1 MLQRVARG
9 KDRVLH
15 TLRKLAREVHR
26 RSVWQ
31 VLAGYLLLWLGAF
44 ELVEWLTVLIGLPL
58 WTPGMAFVLLG
69 IGLPIVLA
77 TAVVQEGLPGL
88 RIVDEVDPNEL
99 EGLTPEEVHVVPEDH
114 PLHGARLLTWRNA
127 VLGGVMAGALLV
139 TSVVAYLAMWAFGIG
154 PVGSLAAQG
163 ILAAGDTVV
172 VADFTNRTDDPA
184 LGARAHEILKT
195 ELARSS
201 LVSILRRAPSGEEAT
216 PTGEGATP
224 SDVPDA
230 MELARREGVKLVVGG
245 SIRATS
251 DGGYA
256 IEARLL
262 LPDGTLVG
270 GFDRA
275 AGGRD
280 ELHEAIA
287 LLSRELR
294 QRFGE
299 SLRRIYE
306 DRVTDVD

>member
-1 MLQRVARG
+1 M
-9 KDRVLH
+9 
-15 TLRKLAREVHR
+15 HR

-31 VLAGYLLLWLGAF
+31 VLAGYLLLWFVGF
-44 ELVEWLTVLIGLPL
+44 EMVEWLTVLVGLPL

-69 IGLPIVLA
+69 IGLPIVVA

-99 EGLTPEEVHVVPEDH
+99 EGLTPEQVHVVPEDH

-154 PVGSLAAQG
+154 PVGSLTAQG
-163 ILAAGDTVV
+163 VLSAGDTVV
-172 VADFTNRTDDPA
+172 VADFTNLTDDPT
-184 LGARAHEILKT
+184 LGARARDILET

-201 LVSILRRAPSGEEAT
+201 LVAVLRRGSSGEGAT
-216 PTGEGATP
+216 PAGEGATP
-224 SDVPDA
+224 SDPSDAPDA
-230 MELARREGVKLVVGG
+230 MEVARREGVKLVVGG
-245 SIRATS
+245 VIRRAS
-251 DGGYA
+251 DGGYE

-262 LPDGTLVG
+262 LPDGTVVA

-275 AGGRD
+275 AEAPDG
-280 ELHEAIA
+280 LVEAIS

-306 DRVTDVD
+306 DRVTDGD

>member
-1 MLQRVARG
+1 M
-9 KDRVLH
+9 
-15 TLRKLAREVHR
+15 HR

-31 VLAGYLLLWLGAF
+31 VLAGYLLLWFVGF
-44 ELVEWLTVLIGLPL
+44 EMVEWLTVLVGLPL

-69 IGLPIVLA
+69 IGLPIVVA

-99 EGLTPEEVHVVPEDH
+99 EGLTPEQVHVVPEDH

-154 PVGSLAAQG
+154 PVGSLTAQG
-163 ILAAGDTVV
+163 VLSAGDTVV
-172 VADFTNRTDDPA
+172 VADFTNLTDDPT
-184 LGARAHEILKT
+184 LGARTRDILET

-201 LVSILRRAPSGEEAT
+201 LVAVLRRGSSGEGAT
-216 PTGEGATP
+216 PAGEGATP
-224 SDVPDA
+224 SDPSDAPDA
-230 MELARREGVKLVVGG
+230 MEVARREGVKLVVGG
-245 SIRATS
+245 VIRPAQE
-251 DGGYA
+251 GGYE

-262 LPDGTLVG
+262 LPDGTVVA

-275 AGGRD
+275 AEAPDG
-280 ELHEAIA
+280 LVEAIS

-306 DRVTDVD
+306 DRVTDGD

>member
-1 MLQRVARG
+1 M
-9 KDRVLH
+9 
-15 TLRKLAREVHR
+15 HR

-31 VLAGYLLLWLGAF
+31 VLAGYLLLWFVVF
-44 ELVEWLTVLIGLPL
+44 EMVEWLTVLVGLPL
-58 WTPGMAFVLLG
+58 WTPGMAFLLLG
-69 IGLPIVLA
+69 IGLPIVVA
-77 TAVVQEGLPGL
+77 TAVVQGGLPGL

-99 EGLTPEEVHVVPEDH
+99 EGLTPEQVHVVPEDH

-127 VLGGVMAGALLV
+127 VLGGVMSGALLV

-154 PVGSLAAQG
+154 PVGSLTAQG
-163 ILAAGDTVV
+163 VLAAGDTVV
-172 VADFTNRTDDPA
+172 VSDFTNLTDDPT
-184 LGARAHEILKT
+184 LGARTREILET

-201 LVSILRRAPSGEEAT
+201 LVAVLRRGPSGEGAT
-216 PTGEGATP
+216 PAEEGATP
-224 SDVPDA
+224 SDPSDAPDA

-245 SIRATS
+245 VIRRTS
-251 DGGYA
+251 DGGYE

-262 LPDGTLVG
+262 LPDGTVVA

-275 AGGRD
+275 AEAPDG
-280 ELHEAIA
+280 LVEAIS

>member
-1 MLQRVARG
+1 MQRLARG

-31 VLAGYLLLWLGAF
+31 VVAGYLLFWLLAF
-44 ELVEWLTVLIGLPL
+44 EVVEWFTVLVGLPL

-69 IGLPIVLA
+69 IGLPIVVA

-99 EGLTPEEVHVVPEDH
+99 EGLTPDQVHVVPEEH

-163 ILAAGDTVV
+163 ILSMGDTVV

-184 LGARAHEILKT
+184 LGSRARELLEV

-201 LVSILRRAPSGEEAT
+201 LVSVLRRGTSGAGTSPEDL
-216 PTGEGATP
+216 TG
-224 SDVPDA
+224 A
-230 MELARREGVKLVVGG
+230 MELAGREGVKLVVDGVV
-245 SIRATS
+245 RAAS
-251 DGGYA
+251 DGGYE

-262 LPDGTLVG
+262 LPDGTVVG

-275 AGGRD
+275 AEDPD
-280 ELHEAIA
+280 ELVETISR
-287 LLSRELR
+287 LSRELR

-306 DRVTDVD
+306 DGVTEVDDRGAATA

>member
-1 MLQRVARG
+1 M
-9 KDRVLH
+9 
-15 TLRKLAREVHR
+15 HR

-31 VLAGYLLLWLGAF
+31 VLAGYLLLWFVGF
-44 ELVEWLTVLIGLPL
+44 EMVEWLTVLVGLPL

-69 IGLPIVLA
+69 IGLPIVVA

-99 EGLTPEEVHVVPEDH
+99 EGLTPEQVHVVPEDH

-154 PVGSLAAQG
+154 PVGSLTAQG
-163 ILAAGDTVV
+163 VLSAGDTVV
-172 VADFTNRTDDPA
+172 VADFTNLTDDPT
-184 LGARAHEILKT
+184 LGARARDILET

-201 LVSILRRAPSGEEAT
+201 LVAVLRRGSSGEGAT
-216 PTGEGATP
+216 PAGEGATP
-224 SDVPDA
+224 SDPSDAPDG

-245 SIRATS
+245 VIRRAS
-251 DGGYA
+251 DGGYE

-262 LPDGTLVG
+262 LPDGTVVA

-275 AGGRD
+275 AEAPDG
-280 ELHEAIA
+280 LVEAIS

-306 DRVTDVD
+306 DRVTDGD